1 MEMFFLSYINEMYL
15 LWNLSFFKMVPPKTN
30 FFLFSNLR
38 LIMAQETS
46 IPVNYFMVG
55 VGVGDDIPLISKM
68 QIVGEGPGETPSA
81 LQYLSYL

>member
-1 MEMFFLSYINEMYL
+1 
-15 LWNLSFFKMVPPKTN
+15 
-30 FFLFSNLR
+30 
-38 LIMAQETS
+38 MAQETS

-68 QIVGEGPGETPSA
+68 HIVGEGHGETPSA